1 MLKKNQVCH
10 QFNGSLLQIS
20 QNAVFFCGKS
30 VKNVVSCLH
39 RLIMVTI
46 HIFEG
51 GTVPLTLFVVL
62 NEITAS
68 CRISITEQPRGEA
81 FLKMLVVRTINEQ
94 SLMVFFV
101 IGPVCE

>member
-1 MLKKNQVCH
+1 M
-10 QFNGSLLQIS
+10 
-20 QNAVFFCGKS
+20 AKS
-30 VKNVVSCLH
+30 VKNVVSFLH
-39 RLIMVTI
+39 RLIMAKI
-46 HIFEG
+46 RIFG
-51 GTVPLTLFVVL
+51 RWDCSFNVVVL